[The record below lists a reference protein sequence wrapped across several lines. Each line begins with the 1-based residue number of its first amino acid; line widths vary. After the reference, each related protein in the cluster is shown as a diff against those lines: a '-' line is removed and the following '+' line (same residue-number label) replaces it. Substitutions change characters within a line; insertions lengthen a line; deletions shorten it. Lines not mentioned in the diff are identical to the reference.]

1 MEEVEFFHKERFWPF
16 GKMELKKSADAIL
29 EWDAE
34 KLIIAHGACVEN
46 GASEVIKNSLYWVWS
61 GLIINECI
69 ESQDNNRLK
78 ALFTLLK

>member
-29 EWDAE
+29 EWEAE

-46 GASEVIKNSLYWVWS
+46 GASEVIKNSLYWV
-61 GLIINECI
+61 
-69 ESQDNNRLK
+69 
-78 ALFTLLK
+78 